1 MKNYKLED
9 KLNQYI
15 QNPRKDIC
23 NFELACSYSDIEQ
36 YASALSYYLRCAEL
50 SKNKDLVYESLLCAW
65 NCMARVGGRP
75 AFERGQIL
83 QAISQSPHRP
93 EAYNA
98 ICLWLEFCGNIRIP
112 SNEEKYLMMY
122 SYACIGLSN
131 ILSNKKFKYYDRYD
145 GYFSFIYYK
154 ALAGWYIGKNKES
167 EKLFLELYNNPKN
180 DLSKRYKDNIKE
192 NLINLNLLPKV
203 EYNEK

>member
-1 MKNYKLED
+1 MKNYKLEE

-15 QNPRKDIC
+15 VNPRKDLC
-23 NFELACSYSDIEQ
+23 NFELACSYFDIKQ
-36 YASALSYYLRCAEL
+36 YASAISYYLRCAEL
-50 SKNKDLVYESLLCAW
+50 SKNEDLVYESLLCSW

-83 QAISQSPHRP
+83 QAISHSPHRP

-122 SYACIGLSN
+122 SYACMGISN
-131 ILSNKKFKYYDRYD
+131 ILNNKNFKYYDRYD
-145 GYFSFIYYK
+145 GYFAFIYYK
-154 ALAGWYIGKNKES
+154 ALSAWYIGKKQES
-167 EKLFLELYNNPKN
+167 EELFSELYNNPSN
-180 DLSKRYKDNIKE
+180 TLDKRYKDLIKQ
-192 NLINLNLLPKV
+192 NMINLGLLIN
-203 EYNEK
+203 EKTD